1 MRRGQQIWVV
11 LGGIIVL
18 SLFTSLTSRLTQ
30 QPGIWTSDRYLRP
43 LDSNI
48 TTLTDGTF
56 TFRLDR
62 SAYDAAFPHLQ
73 RYTCR
78 EEIAPEGLCQ
88 GPAGA
93 PLLLLAVKSHPAS
106 GGRRAALR
114 RTWARPREMGG
125 FRLRPVFLM
134 ATASD
139 HRHARLVQL
148 ESDTFGDVLMWDF
161 VESHHNLSLKERC
174 FLQWLHR
181 HCPQAAYVFKGDDDL
196 FVNLKAL
203 TVYLSQTPNASC
215 FIHGNIQNHSTVM
228 RRGKYAVPQTLYS
241 MGHYPNFASGG
252 GFIMPG
258 ASVAALYAASLR
270 LPVFPLDDVYLGFL
284 TLAAGLPHQHDS
296 RFRVWGIPEDKL
308 QVYRG
313 SLTVHGVSMERMEQV
328 WQAL

>member
-1 MRRGQQIWVV
+1 MGVSALVPFNRYMARQRWVTV
-11 LGGIIVL
+11 GLLL
-18 SLFTSLTSRLTQ
+18 SIALYSSLRKWQSSQEPRLV
-30 QPGIWTSDRYLRP
+30 PA
-43 LDSNI
+43 
-48 TTLTDGTF
+48 TLTDGTF

-125 FRLRPVFLM
+125 FQLRPIFLM

-161 VESHHNLSLKERC
+161 VESPHNLSLKDRC
-174 FLQWLHR
+174 FLQWLHGR
-181 HCPQAAYVFKGDDDL
+181 CPQAAYVFKGDDSI
-196 FVNLKAL
+196 FVNLKGL
-203 TVYLSQTPNASC
+203 TEYLAQTPNASR
-215 FIHGNIQNHSTVM
+215 FIHGTILYHSVVQ
-228 RRGKYAVPQTLYS
+228 RVGKYMVPQTLYPFQ
-241 MGHYPNFASGG
+241 HYPNFAAGG
-252 GFIMPG
+252 VILPGKFI
-258 ASVAALYAASLR
+258 AALYNASLQ

-284 TLAAGLPHQHDS
+284 ALAAGLPHRHFGHVQL
-296 RFRVWGIPEDKL
+296 WGPANTEL
-308 QVYRG
+308 TG
-313 SLTVHGVSMERMEQV
+313 SP
-328 WQAL
+328 